1 MTRAEQLVRDEPGLA
16 RIIESIEQIGS
27 LPTIPA
33 AAQRAMAL
41 ARDEAASMRE
51 IAEVIS
57 QDQALAATVLRVVN
71 SAYYGLRQRVGT
83 LPLAL
88 TVLGVREI
96 TNLVLGVSL
105 LSVFPTSS
113 DSELFSREALWRA
126 SAQCAYAAK
135 RLAHSVGLGRLASEA
150 FLGGLVHDIGLIIL
164 DEYRHDEFIETLRS
178 ARQTGLDPIAAEM
191 DRLGTT
197 HASIG
202 AWLAET
208 WAFPEPLVEAIACH
222 HCPETS
228 SYEPPLAALVY
239 LAELIVTFHNQAG
252 AAEGIAA
259 ALDADATWGRL
270 LSLGPPVQQ
279 PSSTT
284 AMLEQV
290 CDEIESAPLIL
301 GVARSSPR

>member
-1 MTRAEQLVRDEPGLA
+1 MTRAEQLVHDEPGLG

-33 AAQRAMAL
+33 AAHRAMVV
-41 ARDEAASMRE
+41 ARKETSSMRE

-71 SAYYGLRQRVGT
+71 SAYYGLRQRIGT

-96 TNLVLGVSL
+96 INLVLGVSL
-105 LSVFPTSS
+105 LSVFPASS

-126 SAQCAYAAK
+126 SAQCAYTAK

-178 ARQTGLDPIAAEM
+178 ARQTGLESIAAEM

-202 AWLAET
+202 AWLAER

-222 HCPETS
+222 HDPTKS
-228 SYEPPLAALVY
+228 SWQPPLTPLVH
-239 LAELIVTFHNQAG
+239 LAELIVALQQQAG
-252 AAEGIAA
+252 TVEEAAA
-259 ALDADATWGRL
+259 ALEADPTWGRL
-270 LSLGPPVQQ
+270 LSLGPPVRQ
-279 PSSTT
+279 PPSTIG
-284 AMLEQV
+284 MLEQV
-290 CDEIESAPLIL
+290 CEEIESAALTL
-301 GVARSSPR
+301 GVASSSRR